1 MTQKE
6 RMQKGLVYMSMDEN
20 IIREQFRYMDVL
32 YRYNHTR
39 PTQQKKRARLIR
51 KMFAEVGEN
60 CYFEPP
66 LNSNFGCRHVH
77 AGNNVYTNY
86 GVTFVD
92 DTDIYIGDYVM
103 MAPYVVIATAA
114 HPILPKLREYAMQ
127 FNRPVHI
134 GNNVWIG
141 AGAVVLPGVTIGENS
156 VIGAGS
162 VVTRDIP
169 ANVVAVGNPC
179 RVLRAIGE
187 RDRVYFFKEER
198 YDIPP
203 EEIIDEK

>member
-20 IIREQFRYMDVL
+20 IIREQFGYMNVL
-32 YRYNHTR
+32 YEYNRTR

-51 KMFAEVGEN
+51 KMFAEAGEN

-77 AGNNVYTNY
+77 VGKNVYTNY

-92 DTDIYIGDYVM
+92 DADIYIGDNVM
-103 MAPYVVIATAA
+103 LAPYVVIATAA
-114 HPILPKLREYAMQ
+114 HPILPALRAYGMQ

-141 AGAVVLPGVTIGENS
+141 AGAVVLPGITIGENS

-162 VVTRDIP
+162 VVTKDIP
-169 ANVVAVGNPC
+169 ADVVAAGNPC
-179 RVLRAIGE
+179 RVLRTIGE
-187 RDRVYFFKEER
+187 HDREYFFKGER

-203 EEIIDEK
+203 EEIVNEK